1 LQVCPALSLP
11 LIRRVLA
18 NFVPDIFSPDPISP
32 TLLAALNTEVCLHN
46 AHVESGI
53 LELKDSVQNTSVLLC
68 LVSGQ
73 IRTNVPT
80 EH

>member
-1 LQVCPALSLP
+1 
-11 LIRRVLA
+11 VLA

-53 LELKDSVQNTSVLLC
+53 FELKDRVQNTSVLLC
-68 LVSGQ
+68 LVSGE